1 MHIILDSCIV
11 EYYLHKE
18 LSFQIKDIFD
28 NWGVGFDFA
37 VSQIVY
43 SELVD
48 GAYPKKERIIIKTLK
63 SFYNLPVTERNI
75 IGSGKL
81 GSVYREFNITQGISI
96 TDKIIA
102 ATSIITNSLIVTAN
116 INDYPQPFF
125 EPLKSSYIKKS
136 KQTIKICLLKPDY
149 LSLRDAFNYRE
160 LPQ

>member
-11 EYYLHKE
+11 EYYLHEE

-43 SELVD
+43 SELID

-75 IGSGKL
+75 IGSG
-81 GSVYREFNITQGISI
+81 
-96 TDKIIA
+96 
-102 ATSIITNSLIVTAN
+102 SL
-116 INDYPQPFF
+116 PH
-125 EPLKSSYIKKS
+125 
-136 KQTIKICLLKPDY
+136 LL
-149 LSLRDAFNYRE
+149 
-160 LPQ
+160 LPTHL